1 MPPQLVAC
9 EGLHFYRITEDSL
22 HVFEASTRVPPPQLR
37 GSATASHSARIEVGN
52 PRNVIALGKN
62 RVLVAGEK
70 NTFRYQTGAKE
81 AEPGTPLA
89 SGAPSFLWRD
99 RKSDASFWVRA
110 LGEKKL
116 HRYTWPSGA
125 EPPAITAKLG
135 HSVEPLSEFDA
146 RLFVV
151 LSNGVPL
158 YSTKEGLSEPSKVGS
173 VGPLPSRS
181 KPGTIVFADAA
192 HDRYWT
198 ADASGALTLS
208 KVVQPKPPLLSARV
222 PGVVIDAAVEGDRVA
237 VLTMEL
243 EAQVY
248 RPTVTVFAKHGPE
261 GQLSIGPSMAHL
273 GQPAL
278 DLCLI
283 EGRPWV
289 VVGGRQWLQL
299 LDWAGPRLL
308 AEW

>member
-146 RLFVV
+146 RLCRHRTTRQ
-151 LSNGVPL
+151 SP
-158 YSTKEGLSEPSKVGS
+158 GS
-173 VGPLPSRS
+173 MP
-181 KPGTIVFADAA
+181 TI
-192 HDRYWT
+192 
-198 ADASGALTLS
+198 S
-208 KVVQPKPPLLSARV
+208 
-222 PGVVIDAAVEGDRVA
+222 
-237 VLTMEL
+237 
-243 EAQVY
+243 
-248 RPTVTVFAKHGPE
+248 
-261 GQLSIGPSMAHL
+261 SIGERTAVAWREKQSV
-273 GQPAL
+273 
-278 DLCLI
+278 I
-283 EGRPWV
+283 RSSPW
-289 VVGGRQWLQL
+289 R
-299 LDWAGPRLL
+299 AC
-308 AEW
+308 